1 MQVRFPKRTTV
12 TTTIDVYSSVNLLA
26 AVTYQAYQVT
36 IQNGVIE
43 LTTSLQWPFML
54 DLPSVTQTPFPLSAT
69 VSESL
74 IGRNCGTVNGKSL
87 APSLRHK
94 PF

>member
-26 AVTYQAYQVT
+26 AVTFQAYQVT
-36 IQNGVIE
+36 VQNGVIE

-54 DLPSVTQTPFPLSAT
+54 DLPVVIQTPFPLTAT
-69 VSESL
+69 VSEFL
-74 IGRNCGTVNGKSL
+74 GGRNCGTVNGKQL
-87 APSLRHK
+87 NPAL
-94 PF
+94 